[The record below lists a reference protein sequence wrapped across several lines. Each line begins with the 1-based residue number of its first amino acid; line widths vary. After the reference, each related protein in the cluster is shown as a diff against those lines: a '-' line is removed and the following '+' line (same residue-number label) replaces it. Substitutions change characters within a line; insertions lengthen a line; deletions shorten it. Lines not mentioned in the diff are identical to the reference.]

1 MDFMRRYIFLL
12 IVVTI
17 LIDFLSAQKTKELKS
32 ITKEAYAIIP
42 SLGSILVWQNDKL
55 VCEEY
60 FNEAND
66 STTFKVKSVTKSV
79 VSALA
84 GIANDYKLLPDLKTP
99 VYDLFPEYATDFT
112 KNKNIGFTEL
122 IRANDS
128 LKRRI
133 TLIDMLTMRTGYLW
147 DDNSPLSSRVFN
159 SSSDPVRSTL
169 DLPFEDFPGSK
180 FKYCTPA
187 SHIVAVVVANSVKGN
202 LKEFADT
209 VLFKPLGITI
219 TSWSTDPLGRTMGG
233 TELSMKASDM
243 IKFGLLYLNE
253 GKANGKQVISNSWIK
268 ESTSEQVVLNEWDV
282 LPGANGYGYYWWR
295 RRTNGYQAFVASGY
309 GGQLICVIPDLK
321 MVIVT
326 TCFVNDKNRGR
337 SEIKRLHGFIDKI
350 VKASNESVS
359 ADNK

>member
-1 MDFMRRYIFLL
+1 MKRILFVLLVSNIFNC
-12 IVVTI
+12 TI
-17 LIDFLSAQKTKELKS
+17 SAQNSSVLKG
-32 ITKEAYAIIP
+32 IAKKAYDSIP
-42 SLGSILVWQNDKL
+42 SLGSILVWQNNKI

-60 FNEAND
+60 FNGAND
-66 STTFKVKSVTKSV
+66 GTSFKVKSVTKSV

-99 VYDLFPEYATDFT
+99 VFNIFPEYATDFT

-122 IRANDS
+122 IKANDS
-128 LKRRI
+128 VKRVI
-133 TLIDMLTMRTGYLW
+133 TLRDLITMQTGYLW

-169 DLPFEDFPGSK
+169 DLPFEAFPGTK
-180 FKYCTPA
+180 FRYCTPA
-187 SHIVAVVVANSVKGN
+187 SHIIGVVVSKSVNGN

-209 VLFKPLGITI
+209 ALFKPIGVTI
-219 TSWSTDPLGRTMGG
+219 TSWSNDPLGRTMGG
-233 TELSMKASDM
+233 TELSMKATDM

-253 GKANGKQVISNSWIK
+253 GKVNDKQIISKSWIQ
-268 ESTSEQVVLNEWDV
+268 ESTSEHVKLNEWDV

-295 RRTNGYQAFVASGY
+295 RKTNGYQAFVASGY
-309 GGQLICVIPDLK
+309 GGQLICVIPDLQ

-326 TCFVNDKNRGR
+326 TCFVDERNRGR

-350 VKASNESVS
+350 VKVRILSQQF
-359 ADNK
+359 

>member
-1 MDFMRRYIFLL
+1 MKRFLFLVVVSIIF
-12 IVVTI
+12 VCT
-17 LIDFLSAQKTKELKS
+17 LSAQNSNALKD
-32 ITKEAYAIIP
+32 IARKAYDSIP
-42 SLGSILVWQNDKL
+42 SLGSLLVWQNDKI
-55 VCEEY
+55 VFKEY
-60 FNEAND
+60 FNGAND
-66 STTFKVKSVTKSV
+66 STSFKVKSVTKSV

-84 GIANDYKLLPDLKTP
+84 GIANDRKLLPDLKTP
-99 VYDLFPEYATDFT
+99 VFNLFPEYATDFT

-128 LKRRI
+128 LKRKI
-133 TLIDMLTMRTGYLW
+133 TLSDMITMQTGYLW

-169 DLPFEDFPGSK
+169 DLPFEAFPGTK

-187 SHIVAVVVANSVKGN
+187 SHVVAVVVSKSVKGN
-202 LKEFADT
+202 LKDFADT
-209 VLFKPLGITI
+209 ALFKPIGVTI

-233 TELSMKASDM
+233 TELSMKATDM

-253 GKANGKQVISNSWIK
+253 GKVNGKQIISKSWIK

-282 LPGANGYGYYWWR
+282 LPEANGYGYYWWR
-295 RRTNGYQAFVASGY
+295 RKTNGHQVFVASGY

-326 TCFVNDKNRGR
+326 TCFVNDQNRGR
-337 SEIKRLHGFIDKI
+337 SEIKRMHKFIDKI
-350 VKASNESVS
+350 VKELN
-359 ADNK
+359 

>member
-1 MDFMRRYIFLL
+1 MKHVLFLL
-12 IVVTI
+12 FISNI
-17 LIDFLSAQKTKELKS
+17 FYSSLLAQKTNELKS
-32 ITKEAYAIIP
+32 ITKEANDSIP
-42 SLGSILVWQNDKL
+42 SLGSILVWQNNKI
-55 VCEEY
+55 VFEEY
-60 FNEAND
+60 FNGAND
-66 STTFKVKSVTKSV
+66 STNFKVKSVTKSV

-84 GIANDYKLLPDLKTP
+84 GIANDRQLLPDLKTP
-99 VYDLFPEYATDFT
+99 VFNLFPEYATDFT

-128 LKRRI
+128 LKRKI
-133 TLIDMLTMRTGYLW
+133 TLSDMITMQTGYLW

-169 DLPFEDFPGSK
+169 DLPFEAFPGTK

-187 SHIVAVVVANSVKGN
+187 SHVIAVVVSKSVKGN
-202 LKEFADT
+202 LKDFADT
-209 VLFKPLGITI
+209 ALFKHIGVTI

-233 TELSMKASDM
+233 TELSMKATDM

-253 GKANGKQVISNSWIK
+253 GKVNGKQIISKSWIN

-295 RRTNGYQAFVASGY
+295 RKTNGHQAFVASGY

-326 TCFVNDKNRGR
+326 TCFVNDQNRGR
-337 SEIKRLHGFIDKI
+337 SEIKRLHHFIDKI
-350 VKASNESVS
+350 VKELN
-359 ADNK
+359 

>member
-1 MDFMRRYIFLL
+1 MKR
-12 IVVTI
+12 I
-17 LIDFLSAQKTKELKS
+17 LILLLASNIFNCPMSAQKTGELKS
-32 ITKEAYAIIP
+32 IAKETYDSIP
-42 SLGSILVWQNDKL
+42 SLGSILVWHNNKL

-60 FNEAND
+60 FNGANN
-66 STTFKVKSVTKSV
+66 STSFKVKSVTKSV

-84 GIANDYKLLPDLKTP
+84 GIANDNKLLPELKTP
-99 VYDLFPEYATDFT
+99 VFNLFPEYATDFT
-112 KNKNIGFTEL
+112 KNQNIGFTEL

-128 LKRRI
+128 LKREI
-133 TLIDMLTMRTGYLW
+133 TLRDLITMQTGYLW
-147 DDNSPLSSRVFN
+147 DDNSSLSSRVFN

-169 DLPFEDFPGSK
+169 DLPFEDFPGTK

-187 SHIVAVVVANSVKGN
+187 SHVIGVVVSKVVKKN

-209 VLFKPLGITI
+209 ALFKPIGVTI
-219 TSWSTDPLGRTMGG
+219 TSWSSDPLGRTMGG
-233 TELSMKASDM
+233 TELSMKSTDM

-253 GKANGKQVISNSWIK
+253 GKVNGKQIISKSWIN

-295 RRTNGYQAFVASGY
+295 RKTNGHQAFVASGY

-326 TCFVNDKNRGR
+326 TCFVNDRNRGR

-350 VKASNESVS
+350 VKASN
-359 ADNK
+359 

>member
-1 MDFMRRYIFLL
+1 MKRILFLL
-12 IVVTI
+12 LVSNIFNCTM
-17 LIDFLSAQKTKELKS
+17 SAQNSSVLKG
-32 ITKEAYAIIP
+32 IAKKAYDSIP
-42 SLGSILVWQNDKL
+42 SLGSILVWQNNKI

-60 FNEAND
+60 FNGAND
-66 STTFKVKSVTKSV
+66 NTSFKVKSVTKSV

-99 VYDLFPEYATDFT
+99 VFDLFPEYATDLT
-112 KNKNIGFTEL
+112 KKQNIGFTEL
-122 IRANDS
+122 IRENDS
-128 LKRRI
+128 LKRKI
-133 TLIDMLTMRTGYLW
+133 TLRDLITMQTGYLW

-169 DLPFEDFPGSK
+169 DLPFEDFPGTK

-187 SHIVAVVVANSVKGN
+187 SHIIGVVVSKSVKGN

-209 VLFKPLGITI
+209 ALFKPIGVTI
-219 TSWSTDPLGRTMGG
+219 TSWSNDPLGRTMGG
-233 TELSMKASDM
+233 TELSMKSTDM

-253 GKANGKQVISNSWIK
+253 GKVNDKQIISKSWIQ
-268 ESTSEQVVLNEWDV
+268 ESTSEQVKLNEWDV

-295 RRTNGYQAFVASGY
+295 RKTNGHQAFVASGY
-309 GGQLICVIPDLK
+309 GGQLICVIPDLQ

-326 TCFVNDKNRGR
+326 TCFVNEKNRGR

-350 VKASNESVS
+350 VKALN
-359 ADNK
+359 

>member
-1 MDFMRRYIFLL
+1 MKRFLFLVLVSIIFKC
-12 IVVTI
+12 T
-17 LIDFLSAQKTKELKS
+17 LSAQNSNALKG
-32 ITKEAYAIIP
+32 IAKKAYDSIP
-42 SLGSILVWQNDKL
+42 SLGSILVWQNNKI
-55 VCEEY
+55 VFEEY
-60 FNEAND
+60 FNGAND
-66 STTFKVKSVTKSV
+66 STNFKVKSVTKSV

-84 GIANDYKLLPDLKTP
+84 GIANDRKLLPDLKTP
-99 VYDLFPEYATDFT
+99 VFNLFPEYATDFT

-128 LKRRI
+128 LKRKI
-133 TLIDMLTMRTGYLW
+133 TLSDMITMQTGYLW

-169 DLPFEDFPGSK
+169 DLPFEAFPGTK

-187 SHIVAVVVANSVKGN
+187 SHVIAVVVSKSVKGN

-209 VLFKPLGITI
+209 ALFKPIGVTI

-233 TELSMKASDM
+233 TELSMKATDM

-253 GKANGKQVISNSWIK
+253 GKVNGKQIISKSWIN

-295 RRTNGYQAFVASGY
+295 RKTNGHQAFVASGY

-326 TCFVNDKNRGR
+326 TCFVNDQNRGR
-337 SEIKRLHGFIDKI
+337 SEIKRLHKFIDKI
-350 VKASNESVS
+350 VKESN
-359 ADNK
+359 

>member
-1 MDFMRRYIFLL
+1 MKRFLFLVLVSIIFKC
-12 IVVTI
+12 T
-17 LIDFLSAQKTKELKS
+17 LSAQNSKALKS
-32 ITKEAYAIIP
+32 ITKAANDSIP
-42 SLGSILVWQNDKL
+42 SLGSILVWQNNKI
-55 VCEEY
+55 VFEEY
-60 FNEAND
+60 FNGAND
-66 STTFKVKSVTKSV
+66 STNFKVKSVTKSI

-84 GIANDYKLLPDLKTP
+84 GIANDRKLLPDLKTP
-99 VYDLFPEYATDFT
+99 VFNLFPEYATDFT

-128 LKRRI
+128 LKRKI
-133 TLIDMLTMRTGYLW
+133 TLSDMITMQTGYLW

-169 DLPFEDFPGSK
+169 DLPFEAFPGTK

-187 SHIVAVVVANSVKGN
+187 SHVIAVVVSKSVKGN
-202 LKEFADT
+202 LKDFADT
-209 VLFKPLGITI
+209 ALFKPIGVTI

-233 TELSMKASDM
+233 TELSMKATDM

-253 GKANGKQVISNSWIK
+253 GKVNGKQIISKSWIN

-295 RRTNGYQAFVASGY
+295 RKTNGHQAFVASGY

-326 TCFVNDKNRGR
+326 TCFVNDQNRGR
-337 SEIKRLHGFIDKI
+337 SEIKRLHHFIDKI
-350 VKASNESVS
+350 VKELN
-359 ADNK
+359 

>member
-1 MDFMRRYIFLL
+1 MKRFLFLVLVSIIFHC
-12 IVVTI
+12 T
-17 LIDFLSAQKTKELKS
+17 FSAQNSNALKG
-32 ITKEAYAIIP
+32 IAKKAYDSIP
-42 SLGSILVWQNDKL
+42 SLGSILVWQNNKIVL
-55 VCEEY
+55 EEY
-60 FNEAND
+60 FNGAND
-66 STTFKVKSVTKSV
+66 STSFKVKSVTKSV

-84 GIANDYKLLPDLKTP
+84 GIANDRKLLPDLKTP
-99 VYDLFPEYATDFT
+99 VFNLFPEYATDFT
-112 KNKNIGFTEL
+112 KNKNIGFPEL

-128 LKRRI
+128 LKRKI
-133 TLIDMLTMRTGYLW
+133 TLSDMITMRTGYLW

-169 DLPFEDFPGSK
+169 DLPFDAFPGTN

-187 SHIVAVVVANSVKGN
+187 SHIIAVVVSKSVKVN

-209 VLFKPLGITI
+209 ALFKPIGVTI
-219 TSWSTDPLGRTMGG
+219 TSWSSDPLGRTMGG
-233 TELSMKASDM
+233 TELSMTATDM

-253 GKANGKQVISNSWIK
+253 GKVNGKQIISKSWIN

-295 RRTNGYQAFVASGY
+295 RKTNGHQAFIASGY

-326 TCFVNDKNRGR
+326 TCFVNYQNRGR

-350 VKASNESVS
+350 VKASN
-359 ADNK
+359 

>member
-1 MDFMRRYIFLL
+1 M
-12 IVVTI
+12 
-17 LIDFLSAQKTKELKS
+17 SAQNASALKV
-32 ITKEAYAIIP
+32 ITKEAYASIP

-60 FNEAND
+60 FNGAHD
-66 STTFKVKSVTKSV
+66 STSFKVKSVTKSV

-99 VYDLFPEYATDFT
+99 VFSLFPEYATDFT
-112 KNKNIGFTEL
+112 KDKNIGFTEL
-122 IRANDS
+122 IRTNDS

-133 TLIDMLTMRTGYLW
+133 TLRDMLTMQTGYLW

-159 SSSDPVRSTL
+159 SSSDPVQSTL
-169 DLPFEDFPGSK
+169 DLPFEDFPGTK

-187 SHIVAVVVANSVKGN
+187 SHVIAVVVSKSVKGN
-202 LKEFADT
+202 LKKFADT
-209 VLFKPLGITI
+209 TLFKAIGVNI

-233 TELSMKASDM
+233 TELSMKATDM
-243 IKFGLLYLNE
+243 IRFGLLYLNE
-253 GKANGKQVISNSWIK
+253 GTVNGKRIISKLWIN

-295 RRTNGYQAFVASGY
+295 RKTVGHQAFVASGY
-309 GGQLICVIPDLK
+309 GGQIICVIPDLK

-326 TCFVNDKNRGR
+326 TCFVDERNRGR

-350 VKASNESVS
+350 VKASN
-359 ADNK
+359 

>member
-1 MDFMRRYIFLL
+1 MNRFLFLVLVSIIF
-12 IVVTI
+12 VCT
-17 LIDFLSAQKTKELKS
+17 LSAQNFNVLKGIAKKTYDS
-32 ITKEAYAIIP
+32 IP
-42 SLGSILVWQNDKL
+42 SLGSILVWHNNKI
-55 VCEEY
+55 VFEEY
-60 FNEAND
+60 FNGAND
-66 STTFKVKSVTKSV
+66 STSFKVKSVTKSV

-84 GIANDYKLLPDLKTP
+84 GIANDRQLLPDLKTP
-99 VYDLFPEYATDFT
+99 VFNLFPEYATDFA

-128 LKRRI
+128 LKRKI
-133 TLIDMLTMRTGYLW
+133 TLSDMITMQTGYLW

-169 DLPFEDFPGSK
+169 DLPFEAFPGTK

-187 SHIVAVVVANSVKGN
+187 SHVIAVVVSKSVKGN

-209 VLFKPLGITI
+209 ALFKPIGVTI
-219 TSWSTDPLGRTMGG
+219 TSWSNDPLGRTMGG
-233 TELSMKASDM
+233 TELSMKATDM

-253 GKANGKQVISNSWIK
+253 GKVNGKQIISKSWIN

-295 RRTNGYQAFVASGY
+295 RKTNGHQAFVASGY

-326 TCFVNDKNRGR
+326 TCFVNDQNRGR

-350 VKASNESVS
+350 VKASN
-359 ADNK
+359 